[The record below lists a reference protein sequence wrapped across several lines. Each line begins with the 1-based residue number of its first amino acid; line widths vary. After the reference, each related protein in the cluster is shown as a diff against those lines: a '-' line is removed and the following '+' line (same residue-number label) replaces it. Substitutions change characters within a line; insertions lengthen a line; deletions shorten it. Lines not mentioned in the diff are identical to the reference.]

1 MQKVMS
7 LMRDVI
13 GLNNEKLFPHWRFS
27 RIWIEKFRQ
36 LLNSGRRGEEIL
48 LGARKPV
55 LNRQHCF
62 DGGSNDV
69 ATKERARA
77 DLLSIL
83 TGLAG
88 PSSLARFFERF
99 AVLRFA

>member
-1 MQKVMS
+1 M
-7 LMRDVI
+7 
-13 GLNNEKLFPHWRFS
+13 
-27 RIWIEKFRQ
+27 
-36 LLNSGRRGEEIL
+36 NSGRRGEEIL

-88 PSSLARFFERF
+88 PSSLARFFERL
-99 AVLRFA
+99 AVLRFALRVARPRVAIFNSMERAPEAAKKEKSQ